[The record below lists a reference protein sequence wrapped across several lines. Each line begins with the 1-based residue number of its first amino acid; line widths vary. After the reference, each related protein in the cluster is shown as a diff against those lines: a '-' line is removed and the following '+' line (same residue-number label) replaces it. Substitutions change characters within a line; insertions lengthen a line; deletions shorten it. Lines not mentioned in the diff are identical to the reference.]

1 VFISFSS
8 YLFLALGC
16 GCNEINNVRHYNK
29 EMWKDNF
36 VVVEE
41 RGRVNMGGGTIL
53 NIMNEIYIRENQILE
68 QKTVL

>member
-1 VFISFSS
+1 
-8 YLFLALGC
+8 
-16 GCNEINNVRHYNK
+16 
-29 EMWKDNF
+29 M
-36 VVVEE
+36 VVEE